1 MLQVSVTNSH
11 KCSSVGIMRMKFQS
25 NYTKQLDKIH
35 KILLKEKT
43 SLNLINEI
51 HKLCAAHNT

>member
-1 MLQVSVTNSH
+1 MFYGL
-11 KCSSVGIMRMKFQS
+11 GIMLMKFQS